1 MLLLQGVTANVVLV
15 KPMVVEVCVGEYN
28 SDPCM
33 KLAVGMFVA
42 GFVADAVAVDFE
54 HRWCMAVVVAVAVVV
69 VDVPCF
75 ELWPLL
81 VVIGLLGV
89 GS

>member
-54 HRWCMAVVVAVAVVV
+54 HRWCMAVVVAVAVVD
-69 VDVPCF
+69 VDPEAKGDEDDRGSVPI
-75 ELWPLL
+75 P
-81 VVIGLLGV
+81 
-89 GS
+89 SN